1 MFAVVEKNGK
11 YIPRAQ
17 WEQERKAEAE
27 QLEIQRRMAASL
39 NEPYDYSQRVPASNK
54 ADYDYTQ

>member
-1 MFAVVEKNGK
+1 MFVVIEKNGK

-27 QLEIQRRMAASL
+27 QLEIQKRMASSL
-39 NEPYDYSQRVPASNK
+39 NEPYDTSQRMPQTAKEAYNFS
-54 ADYDYTQ
+54 Q

>member
-11 YIPRAQ
+11 HIPRAQ
-17 WEQERKAEAE
+17 WVAEQE

-39 NEPYDYSQRVPASNK
+39 AEPYDTSFRSPVSTTRVQGYDFSQ
-54 ADYDYTQ
+54 